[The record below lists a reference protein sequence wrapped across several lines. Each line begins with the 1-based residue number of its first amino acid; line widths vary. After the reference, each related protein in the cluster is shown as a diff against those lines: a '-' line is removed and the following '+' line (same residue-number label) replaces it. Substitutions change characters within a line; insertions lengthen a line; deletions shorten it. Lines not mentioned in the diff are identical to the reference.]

1 MPCQG
6 NFNINTACRLGEIRR
21 PVREVRAIRKS
32 AVNVPVPG
40 QAIRMEDVARSAGVS
55 LVTVSRVVN
64 HPEKVAPGTL
74 EAVRRVIDEL
84 GFVPNLTAGSLA
96 SRRSR
101 IVAVIVPTIANS
113 IFADTVE
120 GLSNLLEPAGYQLLL
135 GQSHYDFNEEARLVE
150 TFLGRRVD
158 GLVLTGVDHANSVR
172 TRLRS
177 ASVPVIETWDLSP
190 EPIDQL
196 VGFSNR
202 EAGAAAA
209 DYLIRKGYRRFAYLG
224 GTEARSARRLEGF
237 QSAVQRAGLPAV
249 VAILLP
255 SASAIGDAGIALINL
270 RTQHSDIR
278 AVFCANDMLA
288 AGVLFECQRLGLQV
302 PGHLAIMGFADL
314 PIAAASEPALT
325 SVRVHSREIGT
336 RSAQLLIS
344 RLNGEPVTRRRFD
357 LGFSIVERAS
367 A

>member
-1 MPCQG
+1 
-6 NFNINTACRLGEIRR
+6 
-21 PVREVRAIRKS
+21 
-32 AVNVPVPG
+32 
-40 QAIRMEDVARSAGVS
+40 MEDVARSAGVS

-64 HPEKVAPGTL
+64 QPEKVAPMTL
-74 EAVRRVIDEL
+74 KAVRRVIDEL

-101 IVAVIVPTIANS
+101 IIAVVVPTIANS

-135 GQSHYDFNEEARLVE
+135 GQSHYDLDEEARLVE

-158 GLVLTGVDHANSVR
+158 GLVLTGVDHADSVR
-172 TRLRS
+172 VRLRT
-177 ASVPVIETWDLSP
+177 ACVPVIETWDLSS

-209 DYLIRKGYRRFAYLG
+209 DYLIQKGYRRFGYLG
-224 GTEARSARRLEGF
+224 GAEARSARRLEGF
-237 QSAVQRAGLPAV
+237 QSAVQRAGLPDV
-249 VAILLP
+249 VVIQVPP
-255 SASAIGDAGIALINL
+255 SSAIRDAGVALINL
-270 RTQHSDIR
+270 RARIPEID

-288 AGVLFECQRLGLQV
+288 VGVLFECQRLGLQV
-302 PGHLAIMGFADL
+302 PGQLAIMGFADL
-314 PIAAASEPALT
+314 QISIASEPALT
-325 SVRVHSREIGT
+325 SVQVHSREIGA
-336 RSAQLLIS
+336 RSAQLLIA
-344 RLNGEPVTRRRFD
+344 RLNGEPVIRRSFD